1 MLCQRVE
8 DNTFHLRS
16 ASLNCYQNGLA
27 LFSQRRCAALKFE
40 KKQNKKQLI
49 RASSKAFAKRASS
62 GCARDSLLEEDVL
75 CKEELSGRASRSW

>member
-8 DNTFHLRS
+8 DNAFHLRS
-16 ASLNCYQNGLA
+16 VSLNCYQNGLA

-49 RASSKAFAKRASS
+49 QASSKAFAKRASS

-75 CKEELSGRASRSW
+75 CKEELSGRASRSS